1 MDGQMRLAA
10 LVVGLAF
17 VIGAATLLM
26 TSDLFTYTPVGSLE
40 TLSRDML
47 PEEGPRARDYRPRA
61 RNSRTST
68 TKSPSTTSVTQLQ
81 QVRLLLEKKDRELDA
96 YRKQIKNLN
105 DALSST
111 SRPNDRPVINRP
123 PAAQIRNVSQSAGT
137 PVLQDDLAEQIDR
150 LNQLLLEADIDE
162 AESRERI
169 TTLEDS
175 LGRATDQLELL
186 QEGVD
191 SEITASDLQQ
201 RNREQAMADLVIK
214 TGPDSIPLLIQM
226 LDNNDPRV
234 RSWAAGILGNFGD
247 EAEEAIDALSDL
259 TDDRSIEVRNTARRA
274 LDSIRGR

>member
-1 MDGQMRLAA
+1 M
-10 LVVGLAF
+10 
-17 VIGAATLLM
+17 
-26 TSDLFTYTPVGSLE
+26 
-40 TLSRDML
+40 
-47 PEEGPRARDYRPRA
+47 
-61 RNSRTST
+61 
-68 TKSPSTTSVTQLQ
+68 
-81 QVRLLLEKKDRELDA
+81 
-96 YRKQIKNLN
+96 
-105 DALSST
+105 
-111 SRPNDRPVINRP
+111 
-123 PAAQIRNVSQSAGT
+123 
-137 PVLQDDLAEQIDR
+137 
-150 LNQLLLEADIDE
+150 LEADIDE

-234 RSWAAGILGNFGD
+234 RSWAAGILGDFGD

>member
-47 PEEGPRARDYRPRA
+47 PEEGQRTRDYRPRA
-61 RNSRTST
+61 RTSGTPT
-68 TKSPSTTSVTQLQ
+68 TQSPSTTSVTQLQ

-96 YRKQIKNLN
+96 YRKQIKILN
-105 DALSST
+105 DSLSST
-111 SRPNDRPVINRP
+111 SRPNDRPAINGP
-123 PAAQIRNVSQSAGT
+123 AAAQIRTVSQSSGDT
-137 PVLQDDLAEQIDR
+137 VLQDDLAEQIDR

-162 AESRERI
+162 TEYRERI
-169 TTLEDS
+169 NTLEDS
-175 LGRATDQLELL
+175 LGRAKDQLELL

-201 RNREQAMADLVIK
+201 RNREQAMAELVIK

-234 RSWAAGILGNFGD
+234 RSWAAGILGDFGD

-274 LDSIRGR
+274 MDSIRGR